1 MEDML
6 KETDVLSVHVPLR
19 KDTEGL
25 VGEKEIRALKRGSVI
40 VNTARGKVIDEEA
53 MIRALTDGHV
63 CQFSSLMIFD
73 VDKLLQLSSVGLDV
87 YPNEP
92 KVNPRLLKFSQLTL
106 LPHMG
111 TENQDSQ
118 KKMEVRALMNLRDF
132 LTKGK
137 GGDLIPEMR

>member
-53 MIRALTDGHV
+53 MIRALTDGH
-63 CQFSSLMIFD
+63 
-73 VDKLLQLSSVGLDV
+73 LSSVGLDV

-137 GGDLIPEMR
+137 GGDLIPEMRQDHLQKANL